1 MHHGRER
8 VRQIDPV
15 PTTFLIA
22 VGLLAA
28 GTYLFAAITGTR
40 VVEGVA
46 PDGLVELLM
55 LGVPAVGLCFAG
67 VWLRTTA
74 VDADHVWRIG
84 GYAAGG
90 AVLAV
95 AATALVLLG
104 LPAPSLGAASAFV
117 LFVSTG
123 TEGSLL
129 GVLVSTFAV
138 TTRQL
143 RRERAAAREYE
154 TLLAL
159 LRHNLRNRLTVLG
172 GHLTFAAEATAPEAT
187 ESVAAI
193 ESQLEAIEA
202 LLDDARVAAEAIGGP
217 DALESV
223 DLVAVVREQVRLLE
237 KSHDGVSVTVDLPGR
252 ARVRADDLL
261 APAVENVLSN
271 AVAHHDG
278 PAPELSVAV
287 EPVDGAVRLRIADD
301 GPGIPPEQRA
311 EVFEPGTGDGTG
323 MGLYLA
329 RTVVERYGGSIDLGE
344 NEPRGTVVTIT
355 LPRASTD

>member
-1 MHHGRER
+1 MHHGGGR
-8 VRQIDPV
+8 VSHVDPI
-15 PTTFLIA
+15 PTTFLVA

-28 GTYLFAAITGTR
+28 GTYLFAAVTGTR
-40 VVEGVA
+40 VVEGAA
-46 PDGLVELLM
+46 PGGFIELLM

-67 VWLRTTA
+67 VWLRTTEA
-74 VDADHVWRIG
+74 DADHVWRIG
-84 GYAAGG
+84 GYAGVG
-90 AVLAV
+90 AVLGV
-95 AATALVLLG
+95 GATALVLLG

-129 GVLVSTFAV
+129 GVLVGTFAV

-143 RRERAAAREYE
+143 RRERDAAREYE

-172 GHLTFAAEATAPEAT
+172 GHLTFVAEATGSEAAD
-187 ESVAAI
+187 SVAAI
-193 ESQLEAIEA
+193 ESQVEAIEA

-237 KSHDGVSVTVDLPGR
+237 ESHGGVAVTTDLPGR

-271 AVAHHDG
+271 AVEHHDG
-278 PAPELSVAV
+278 PAPAVSVAV
-287 EPVDGAVRLRIADD
+287 EPVAGAVRLRIADD
-301 GPGIPPEQRA
+301 GPGIPPERRGD
-311 EVFEPGTGDGTG
+311 VFEPGTGDGTG

-355 LPRASTD
+355 LPRASSD